1 MVSRRLWLVLIVFG
15 VTTASA
21 IWAVSRQRI
30 YYQSHLSLQ
39 VNDPAQPARGLTPG
53 RISGL
58 DIFVDP
64 IESEIQVL
72 IQVLRSTPIAAAV
85 VDSLG
90 LGLRPAS
97 EDWVRS
103 DLFRDVRVEQGAPEG
118 RLELV
123 YDAAGRRAQLR
134 APDGSVLGIPV
145 LGVIPRLRRVA
156 TEQEGP
162 SEPRGTPMLVPLDHL
177 DPAAEAYRNLRMN
190 MMFMGTEGDPVR
202 SVLFSGPGLGEGK
215 SITAVNFAVML
226 AQQGQRVLLVDA
238 DLRRPALHRS
248 LDLLREPGL
257 TNLLVGDA
265 TVREAVRPSVLP
277 NLDVLPSWPFPPNP
291 SELLGSKAMQRLL
304 EEFEG
309 KYNQVIIDSPPVLA
323 VTDAAI
329 LAVHT
334 DGVVLRSGETEQRA
348 AECSVEQLRRLGVR
362 VFGALLN
369 EVSATTTEEGYD
381 LQYYYA
387 YPAHRRGRGEVGE
400 ATRGPVSSAFLVP
413 VAVTALPDHPH
424 GTTR

>member
-1 MVSRRLWLVLIVFG
+1 MNPEPTLRPYGNADPDRSGPSPHLSECWQVVSRRLWLVLLVFG

-72 IQVLRSTPIAAAV
+72 RSTPIAAAV

-97 EDWVRS
+97 DDRVRS
-103 DLFRDVRVEQGAPEG
+103 DLFRDMRVEQGAP
-118 RLELV
+118 
-123 YDAAGRRAQLR
+123 
-134 APDGSVLGIPV
+134 DGSVL
-145 LGVIPRLRRVA
+145 A
-156 TEQEGP
+156 T
-162 SEPRGTPMLVPLDHL
+162 
-177 DPAAEAYRNLRMN
+177 AE
-190 MMFMGTEGDPVR
+190 V
-202 SVLFSGPGLGEGK
+202 
-215 SITAVNFAVML
+215 
-226 AQQGQRVLLVDA
+226 
-238 DLRRPALHRS
+238 
-248 LDLLREPGL
+248 
-257 TNLLVGDA
+257 
-265 TVREAVRPSVLP
+265 
-277 NLDVLPSWPFPPNP
+277 
-291 SELLGSKAMQRLL
+291 
-304 EEFEG
+304 
-309 KYNQVIIDSPPVLA
+309 VIIDSPPVLA

-334 DGVVLRSGETEQRA
+334 DGVVLVLRSGETEQRP
-348 AECSVEQLRRLGVR
+348 AERSVEQLRRLGVR
-362 VFGALLN
+362 VFGAVLN

-387 YPAHRRGRGEVGE
+387 YQPTGE
-400 ATRGPVSSAFLVP
+400 AEEKWARLREGLSRARFWS
-413 VAVTALPDHPH
+413 
-424 GTTR
+424 R